1 MHRID
6 GPGHLSNQFTEGDP
20 QLGQA
25 PTTVT
30 DDWLNDVQENLAQAI
45 EGSGLALVKG
55 SGSQLLEAVRRLV
68 SENYY
73 RGRELRGSVRP
84 VSGTLDVFG
93 IAAPTEAGTLDIPLI
108 QTCEQGSTDWIEPE
122 VEGQPEPEHP
132 APALH
137 LKPAGG
143 APQPVGQAII
153 DHLFSE
159 DESGRITAALG
170 AAYVPDGF
178 SGQPVALEQFWYVLP
193 EFRKTRAGLNVFFAF
208 ENTARFR
215 QVKRIV
221 MVHLAALA
229 PEKMQAFYESQGY
242 RMVEQTFW
250 KEL

>member
-1 MHRID
+1 MIKSLAANEVHRMEEI
-6 GPGHLSNQFTEGDP
+6 
-20 QLGQA
+20 
-25 PTTVT
+25 
-30 DDWLNDVQENLAQAI
+30 
-45 EGSGLALVKG
+45 GLAFA
-55 SGSQLLEAVRRLV
+55 SEAKYPGGFSLDQFMGVWV
-68 SENYY
+68 PTVAAN
-73 RGRELRGSVRP
+73 RG
-84 VSGTLDVFG
+84 
-93 IAAPTEAGTLDIPLI
+93 DII
-108 QTCEQGSTDWIEPE
+108 
-122 VEGQPEPEHP
+122 VN
-132 APALH
+132 
-137 LKPAGG
+137 
-143 APQPVGQAII
+143 
-153 DHLFSE
+153 E